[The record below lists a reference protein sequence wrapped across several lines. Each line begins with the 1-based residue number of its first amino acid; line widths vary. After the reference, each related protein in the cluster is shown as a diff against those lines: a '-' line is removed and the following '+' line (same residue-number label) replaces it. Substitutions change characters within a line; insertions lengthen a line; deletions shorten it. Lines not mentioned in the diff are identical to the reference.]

1 DVKTDLG
8 LVSRIMPTGANDV
21 LVVVGD
27 DQSVDL
33 GERLIPYVLG
43 QFVINV
49 NIEEKIIDVDW
60 DPAF

>member
-1 DVKTDLG
+1 
-8 LVSRIMPTGANDV
+8 MPTGANDV